1 MTEQRPAPR
10 LAPLDENRLTDAQ
23 KAMRDSLVSGPRG
36 KIRMDGPFG
45 IWMNAPEFGQLA
57 QQLGA
62 HCRYKTAIP
71 PRLSEFAILCTARR
85 WRAQYEWEAH
95 SPIAEKAG
103 VSPETIED
111 IRSGRRPRY
120 APEDELL
127 VYDFVQ
133 ELYRDRRVSDSLYR
147 RTVELFGEAG
157 TIELVGILGYYT
169 LISMTLNVFRA
180 PTSPDKPLP
189 FREPAVG

>member
-1 MTEQRPAPR
+1 MTEQRPSPR
-10 LAPLDENRLTDAQ
+10 LAPLTEDKLSEAQ
-23 KAMRDSLVSGPRG
+23 KAMRDSLQAGPRG
-36 KIRMDGPFG
+36 KISMDGPFG

-62 HCRYKTAIP
+62 HCRFKTAVP

-95 SPIAEKAG
+95 APIAERAG
-103 VSPETIED
+103 VSAETIED
-111 IRSGRRPRY
+111 IRRGRRPRN

-127 VYDFVQ
+127 IYDFVQ
-133 ELYRDRRVSDSLYR
+133 ELYRDRRVSDQLYAR
-147 RTVELFGEAG
+147 AVQLFGEPG
-157 TIELVGILGYYT
+157 TIEFVGILGYYT

-189 FREPAVG
+189 FREPLAG